1 MIDIKHHGATTGVTG
16 SCHELDV
23 GDAGVLIDCGLFQGE
38 DKGPGSD
45 AENLAIDFPI
55 DHLRALIVTHVHIDH
70 VGRIPYLLAA
80 GFEGPI
86 ICSEPSAIM
95 LPEILE
101 DALKIGF
108 TRDRKLIERVLGLIR
123 SRIVAVPY
131 AQWHSVFDEDDS
143 ALSVRLQR
151 AGHILGSAYVE
162 CDARDGDE
170 ARRVVFSGDLG
181 APDAPLLPEPASPER
196 ADTLVIES
204 TYGDKDHEDRK
215 TRRYRLKAI
224 LEHALTDG
232 GTVLIP
238 AFSIGRTQE
247 LLYEIESL
255 IAEFGDTPVVAAVS
269 DYAPQGGA
277 NPTYEKNS
285 APVGRIRQSRNP
297 TNHDENSEPA
307 GRIRQNR
314 NPTNQPSLTWNNLE
328 IVVDSPLAAE
338 FTRIYDRL
346 KPFWDDEAQTVVSQ
360 GRHPLS
366 FEQLT
371 VINDHKDH
379 LEAVEYLAKTNR
391 PCVVLAGSGMC
402 AGGRVVNYLK
412 AMLGD
417 ECNDVLFVGYQ
428 AAGTPGRDILRYGPK
443 GGWVELDG
451 DRYEIRAQIHQVG
464 GYSAHAGQSDLIR
477 FVEGVAQAP
486 SEIRIVHGDMG
497 AKRALKERFH
507 ALGLT
512 GIMIP
517 H

>member
-1 MIDIKHHGATTGVTG
+1 MIDIQHHGATTGVTG
-16 SCHELDV
+16 SCHELNV
-23 GDAGVLIDCGLFQGE
+23 GPAGVLIDCGLFQGE
-38 DKGPGSD
+38 EANKG
-45 AENLAIDFPI
+45 ANAANLAIDFPI
-55 DHLRALIVTHVHIDH
+55 DHIRALIVTHVHIDH

-108 TRDRKLIERVLGLIR
+108 TRDRALIERVLGLIR

-131 AQWHSVFDEDDS
+131 GQWHSVFEEGRCS
-143 ALSVRLQR
+143 LKVRLQR

-162 CDARDGDE
+162 CDARDGDIQE
-170 ARRVVFSGDLG
+170 RIVFSGDLG
-181 APDAPLLPEPASPER
+181 APHAPLLPEPQPPEK
-196 ADTLVIES
+196 ADRLVIES
-204 TYGDKDHEDRK
+204 TYGDKDHEDRE
-215 TRRYRLKAI
+215 TRRYRLKAV
-224 LEHALTDG
+224 LEHALEDG
-232 GTVLIP
+232 GTVLVP

-255 IAEFGDTPVVAAVS
+255 IAEFGDAPIAAEAS
-269 DYAPQGGA
+269 DHAPRGGA
-277 NPTYEKNS
+277 NPTYDEES
-285 APVGRIRQSRNP
+285 APVDRIGQSRNP
-297 TNHDENSEPA
+297 TN
-307 GRIRQNR
+307 Q
-314 NPTNQPSLTWNNLE
+314 LTWNNLE

-338 FTRIYDRL
+338 FTRIYRDL
-346 KPFWDDEAQTVVSQ
+346 KPFWDAEATDLVQQ

-379 LEAVEYLAKTNR
+379 LEAVEYLAKTHR

-417 ECNDVLFVGYQ
+417 KRNDVLFVGYQ
-428 AAGTPGRDILRYGPK
+428 AAGTPGRDILTYGPR
-443 GGWVELDG
+443 GGWVALDG
-451 DRYEIRAQIHQVG
+451 ERYPIHARVHHVG
-464 GYSAHAGQSDLIR
+464 GYSAHAGQSDLLR
-477 FVEGVAQAP
+477 FVDGIPQPP
-486 SEIRIVHGDMG
+486 SEIRIVHGDRG
-497 AKRALKERFH
+497 AKVALKNKFQ
-507 ALGLT
+507 ALGLA

-517 H
+517 Q